1 MCTVI
6 VIGNTTRSN
15 RRLLGPIKLNRGGES
30 GYNLEKYRSCLFISN
45 LRLRHSTPSYRRSL
59 CTYCIYRGARVVLTE
74 CARGHLPNM
83 IEPTSSNAYTRATF
97 WELIW
102 QLPQCR
108 NQCEIDIRQQ
118 TLRINHGDISE

>member
-1 MCTVI
+1 VLYLQRCTCS
-6 VIGNTTRSN
+6 TY
-15 RRLLGPIKLNRGGES
+15 RGARVVLTEVHVL
-30 GYNLEKYRSCLFISN
+30 YLQRC
-45 LRLRHSTPSYRRSL
+45 TC
-59 CTYCIYRGARVVLTE
+59 CTYRGARVVFTEVHVLYLQRCTCSTYRGARVVLTE